1 MMCWKNKP
9 KLNILTVNSG
19 NHLIDHYVPALL
31 WNSSNGSQSGPL
43 DLLSNRY
50 SCLISQEWNA
60 TLSFIILAHT
70 EANSSYSL
78 PVKRTRWK
86 WWKFCRH
93 GTKRS
98 SVVSLSNS
106 ANGVLETLIDF
117 LQWFFVHQ
125 SIRIDRWTTWD
136 NYGLWDPGHS
146 NLILEKQP
154 ISESSGEIYHGST
167 VIWGYCIKKKK
178 LMCSIIFK
186 SYQSFTRPNP
196 TTRLPFFRIEIH
208 EPVKPGSDQMTDC
221 KRLVAKRTPWAALRS
236 RWFLERTTHW
246 KTWRGHGSVNK
257 WERMNERTDEWT
269 FFSQLLP
276 LQATSAVSQVF
287 PV

>member
-178 LMCSIIFK
+178 TDVFHHLQIISELYETK
-186 SYQSFTRPNP
+186 SDHQTAFLPDWNPRAREAWLWSDDRLQKASGKKDAMGRPKKSLVFG
-196 TTRLPFFRIEIH
+196 THDTLEDM
-208 EPVKPGSDQMTDC
+208 KGS
-221 KRLVAKRTPWAALRS
+221 R
-236 RWFLERTTHW
+236 
-246 KTWRGHGSVNK
+246 
-257 WERMNERTDEWT
+257 
-269 FFSQLLP
+269 
-276 LQATSAVSQVF
+276 VSE
-287 PV
+287 